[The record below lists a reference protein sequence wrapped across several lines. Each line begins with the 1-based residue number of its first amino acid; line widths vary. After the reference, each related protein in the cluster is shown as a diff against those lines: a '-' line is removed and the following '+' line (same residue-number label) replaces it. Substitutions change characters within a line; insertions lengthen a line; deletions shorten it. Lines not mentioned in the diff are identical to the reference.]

1 MGSKRSSGGG
11 RWSSKREN
19 EWRRGKGS
27 RCVVDAPSPYRCSAP
42 RKNVG
47 WDCHWTRR
55 RVSEVGGW
63 MAMFLVWQSL
73 IESVLKRGAPVE
85 VELFAERGGYGRY
98 SGVEAVARGW
108 SVQ

>member
-1 MGSKRSSGGG
+1 
-11 RWSSKREN
+11 
-19 EWRRGKGS
+19 
-27 RCVVDAPSPYRCSAP
+27 
-42 RKNVG
+42 
-47 WDCHWTRR
+47 
-55 RVSEVGGW
+55 